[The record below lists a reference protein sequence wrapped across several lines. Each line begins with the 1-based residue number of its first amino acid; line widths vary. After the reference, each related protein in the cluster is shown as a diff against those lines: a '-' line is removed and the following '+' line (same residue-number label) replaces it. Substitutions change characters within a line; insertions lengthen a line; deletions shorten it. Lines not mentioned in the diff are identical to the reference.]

1 MIVTVKYFGLLAEV
15 TNKSEEQLQ
24 LDQETISVIDLQSK
38 LEYLHERLQNATYA
52 VAVNQTICT
61 ADVAIKNQDV
71 VAFLPPFAGG

>member
-1 MIVTVKYFGLLAEV
+1 MTVTLKYFGLVAEV

-38 LEYLHERLQNATYA
+38 LESRYEGLQNATYA

-61 ADVAIKNQDV
+61 TDVAIKNQDV
-71 VAFLPPFAGG
+71 IAFLPPFAGG